1 MHNYIPAPAA
11 GDSLRASWARDVTDV
26 CNSVAVASAPGSL
39 VRDGAGSFG
48 HEQMPANM
56 RDRAVGRTYPF
67 KFSRA
72 TINDADAWIV
82 YLSSSSLVI
91 DGTAVN
97 VAAGLSAA
105 GAPYAA
111 GWYVSGIPS
120 TTGDTTVYLSIAYNI
135 TSSGSTYSGVSLRTS
150 PQTDTSAM
158 HYVNIVI
165 AYLNYTAT
173 PPAATIRQNI
183 IGAIA
188 LSSGGGGGG
197 SVTPDDA
204 SVDLRDSSDS
214 TADGK
219 LQIKDWDHSSPPASN
234 TTLANDILNGNGTDR
249 IVCRTSNRRLV
260 YKEIGDIT
268 NLGGTDR
275 AISTTVECYKDLA
288 YNTSTHEFTANKVT
302 MTFVKGLLTN
312 VAVAQI
318 PAIFTATPHS
328 AEHS

>member
-11 GDSLRASWARDVTDV
+11 GDSLRASWARDVTAV
-26 CNSVAVASAPGSL
+26 CNSVVVASAPGSL
-39 VRDGAGSFG
+39 VRDGAGAFG
-48 HEQMPANM
+48 HETLPANM
-56 RDRAVGRTYPF
+56 RDRAVGRVYPF

-82 YLSSSSLVI
+82 YLTASSLVI

-105 GAPYAA
+105 GSPYAA
-111 GWYVSGIPS
+111 GWYVSGIPF

-135 TSSGSTYSGVSLRTS
+135 TSSGSAYSGVSLRTS

-158 HYVNIVI
+158 HYVNIII

-188 LSSGGGGGG
+188 LSSGGGGG
-197 SVTPDDA
+197 SVTPDDV
-204 SVDLRDSSDS
+204 SIDVRDSDDS

-219 LQIKDWDHSSPPASN
+219 LQIKDFDHASPPAAN
-234 TTLANDILNGNGTDR
+234 TNLANDLLNGSGTDL
-249 IVCRTSNRRLV
+249 IICRSANKQLV
-260 YKEIGDIT
+260 YKKVGDLT
-268 NLGGTDR
+268 NTGGTES
-275 AISTTVECYKDLA
+275 AISGTFYFYADPEYSISSKKL
-288 YNTSTHEFTANKVT
+288 TAKKVT
-302 MTFVKGLLTN
+302 MTVTKGLITYFN
-312 VAVAQI
+312 VATTSKEV
-318 PAIFTATPHS
+318 FKATPHS
-328 AEHS
+328 SEHT

>member
-11 GDSLRASWARDVTDV
+11 GDPLRVSWARDVTAV

-48 HEQMPANM
+48 HETLPANM

-72 TINDADAWIV
+72 TVNNADAWIV
-82 YLSSSSLVI
+82 YLTASSLVI

-105 GAPYAA
+105 GSPYAA
-111 GWYVSGIPS
+111 GWYVSGIPF

-158 HYVNIVI
+158 HYVNIVV

-173 PPAATIRQNI
+173 PSSATIRQNI

-188 LSSGGGGGG
+188 LSSGGGGG
-197 SVTPDDA
+197 SVTPDDV
-204 SVDLRDSSDS
+204 SIDVRDSDDS

-219 LQIKDWDHSSPPASN
+219 LQIKDWANPAGTRPASAQ
-234 TTLANDILNGNGTDR
+234 TVAFDLAGSQAATGDQFVVRKTDGTLAYKNVGALSGGSDSNVVITPVANGGATID
-249 IVCRTSNRRLV
+249 V
-260 YKEIGDIT
+260 YYI
-268 NLGGTDR
+268 
-275 AISTTVECYKDLA
+275 
-288 YNTSTHEFTANKVT
+288 
-302 MTFVKGLLTN
+302 
-312 VAVAQI
+312 
-318 PAIFTATPHS
+318 
-328 AEHS
+328 

>member
-11 GDSLRASWARDVTDV
+11 GDPLRASWARDVTAV
-26 CNSVAVASAPGSL
+26 CNSVAAASAPGSL
-39 VRDGAGSFG
+39 VRDGAGAFG

-67 KFSRA
+67 RFSRA
-72 TINDADAWIV
+72 TISGADAWIV
-82 YLSSSSLVI
+82 YLSASSLII

-111 GWYVSGIPS
+111 GWYVSGIPFAP
-120 TTGDTTVYLSIAYNI
+120 GDTTVYLSIAYNI

-158 HYVNIVI
+158 HFVNIVI
-165 AYLNYTAT
+165 AYLHYTAT
-173 PPAATIRQNI
+173 PSSATIHQNI

-188 LSSGGGGGG
+188 LSSGGGGG
-197 SVTPDDA
+197 SVTPDDV
-204 SVDLRDSSDS
+204 SIDVRDSSDY

-219 LQIKDWDHSSPPASN
+219 LQIKDFDHASPPAAN
-234 TTLANDILNGNGTDR
+234 TNLADDLLNGSSTDL
-249 IVCRTSNRRLV
+249 IICRTANKQLV
-260 YKEIGDIT
+260 YKGIGDLADPSGTVKAIT
-268 NLGGTDR
+268 K
-275 AISTTVECYKDLA
+275 TVECFTNPKYS
-288 YNTSTHEFTANKVT
+288 TSTRECTANKVT
-302 MTFVKGLLTN
+302 LVFVKGLLTSAT
-312 VAVAQI
+312 VDQTATV
-318 PAIFTATPHS
+318 IFTATPHS